1 VRPRGLRPTFV
12 RTDFGRQSSA
22 AAVLHDYYRFL
33 RGARGLA
40 PSKALANIGQ
50 DKLWRHKLP
59 TYSAFLQFASH
70 SFRFGV
76 RRDIFSYMAGPGIHQ
91 FQNLSM
97 QQVLAPQLQQSL
109 QILQAP
115 TLELRNIVQQELQTN
130 PVLEEEVGTF
140 ESEERAKD
148 DREFQEEFE
157 RLAKLDEEW
166 RDYMAQNVSYSS
178 RNPED
183 EERRQFFFDSIA
195 SQETLQQHLLEQ
207 LNTAEVPEAQR
218 EAAELIIGNID
229 ELGFLQSSLEEISQ
243 NTKHTLEELQQTLDL
258 VQTFHPVGVG
268 ARDLRDCLLI
278 QLRRLGKQ
286 GSLEYQIVSEF
297 LEDLGRRRFPEVAR
311 RLGVPVEQVQKAAN
325 FISTLDPKPG
335 QIFSPDPNSYVLP
348 DVSVDKIGDDFFV
361 TLNGDQIPHLR
372 ISKTYKELMTQGSN
386 GSDVRDYIREK
397 IRSGKF
403 LIKSIHQRQQTILNI
418 ANEIVKRQREF
429 LESGTAFLKPMTM
442 VQIAEAVGVHETTVS
457 RAISGKYMAT
467 PQGVFEMK
475 YFFTPGYQTTDGA
488 ALSNTSVKEA
498 IADLVRGEQPR
509 NPLSDKEIVEI
520 LSDRGIPIARRTV
533 AKYRAELNILPSNL
547 RKQY

>member
-1 VRPRGLRPTFV
+1 MP
-12 RTDFGRQSSA
+12 
-22 AAVLHDYYRFL
+22 
-33 RGARGLA
+33 
-40 PSKALANIGQ
+40 
-50 DKLWRHKLP
+50 
-59 TYSAFLQFASH
+59 
-70 SFRFGV
+70 
-76 RRDIFSYMAGPGIHQ
+76 GPGIHQ
-91 FQNLSM
+91 FQNLTM

-130 PVLEEEVGTF
+130 PVLEEEIGTF
-140 ESEERAKD
+140 ESEEQAKD
-148 DREFQEEFE
+148 DREFEEEFE

-166 RDYMAQNVSYSS
+166 RDYMAQSVSYSS

-183 EERRQFFFDSIA
+183 EERRQFFFDSLA

-207 LNTAEVPEAQR
+207 LNTAEVSKSQR
-218 EAAELIIGNID
+218 EAAELIVGNID

-243 NTKHTLEELQQTLDL
+243 NTTHSVEELQQMLDL

-268 ARDLRDCLLI
+268 ARDLKDCLLI

-286 GSLEYQIVSEF
+286 DSLEYQIVNGF

-311 RLGVPVEQVQKAAN
+311 RLGVSVEQVQRAAN

-348 DVSVDKIGDDFFV
+348 DVSVDKIDDGYSV

-372 ISKTYKELMTQGSN
+372 ISKTYKDLMTQGSN
-386 GSDVRDYIREK
+386 GADVRDYIREK

-418 ANEIVKRQREF
+418 ANEIVKRQHEF
-429 LESGTAFLKPMTM
+429 LELGTAFLKPMTM
-442 VQIAEAVGVHETTVS
+442 VQIADAVGVHETTVS
-457 RAISGKYMAT
+457 RAISGKYLAT

-475 YFFTPGYQTTDGA
+475 YFFTPGYQTVDGA

-498 IADLVRGEQPR
+498 IADLVRNEQPR